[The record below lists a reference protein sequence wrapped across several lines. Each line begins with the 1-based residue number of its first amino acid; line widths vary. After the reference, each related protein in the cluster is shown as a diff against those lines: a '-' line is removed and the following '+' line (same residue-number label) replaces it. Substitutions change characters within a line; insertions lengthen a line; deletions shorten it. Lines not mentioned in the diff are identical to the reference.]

1 MKEEKEGLAVS
12 DEGAMTAVDKGWLIS
27 SYRNWV
33 AEEKLPVH
41 EDFSIDLRTAEVVP
55 WSRFG
60 VNAAVVNVAGRGDFL
75 DMWLLELPAGSSS
88 VPQHHLFEAVAYVIS
103 GRGSTTVETPS
114 GEHSFEWG
122 PKSMFAVPL
131 NARYRLFN
139 ASGREPAR
147 VALTTAFPI
156 TMNVLRD
163 AEFIFGTDHVFAD
176 RFAGTGGFDGTGT
189 AISNRRDDGREHNF
203 WVTNFVPD
211 LGVFTELKSLEWR
224 GKASNSV
231 MFILADGVLHA
242 HMSEIPAGSYK
253 KAHRHM
259 GGTHIYPVTGRGYS
273 LLWYEGDTERHR
285 VDWEHGHVYS
295 PPDNMYHQHFNLSA
309 EPARYFAVKFGSY
322 RYPVTGRMA
331 GQFAISGDL
340 KEQRRTRTQ
349 IDYEDEDPAIREL
362 YLKELSAAGLP
373 FLLDSLNA
381 GTNVGAGGG
390 EGA

>member
-1 MKEEKEGLAVS
+1 MKEHDSVLTDG
-12 DEGAMTAVDKGWLIS
+12 KGFLIS

-33 AEEKLPVH
+33 AEERLPRH
-41 EDFSIDLRTAEVVP
+41 EDFAVDLRTAEVAP
-55 WSRFG
+55 WSRYG

-75 DMWLLELPAGSSS
+75 DMWLLEVPAGG
-88 VPQHHLFEAVAYVIS
+88 VTEPQHHLFEAVAYVIS
-103 GRGSTTVETPS
+103 GRGSTTVTTPT

-122 PKSMFAVPL
+122 PKSMFALPL
-131 NARYRLFN
+131 NATYRLFN
-139 ASGREPAR
+139 GSGREPAR

-156 TMNVLRD
+156 TMNIFRD
-163 AEFIFGTDHVFAD
+163 AEFIFGTDYVFTE
-176 RFAGTGGFDGTGT
+176 RFGGAAGFDGTGT
-189 AISNRRDDGREHNF
+189 AMSDERNGAQQNF

-231 MFILADGVLHA
+231 MFLLADGVLHA

-285 VDWEHGHVYS
+285 VDWEHGCVYS
-295 PPDNMYHQHFNLSA
+295 PPDNMYHQHFNLSG

-331 GQFAISGDL
+331 GQFAAFGDTRTL
-340 KEQRRTRTQ
+340 KERKTQ
-349 IDYEDEDPAIREL
+349 IEYEDEDPSIREL
-362 YLKELSAAGLP
+362 YLQELAAVGLP
-373 FLLDSLNA
+373 FTL
-381 GTNVGAGGG
+381 GAVNMKGGSGDG
-390 EGA
+390 E